1 MQITRWDGRRKRTAL
16 VVVMILFCMC
26 VSTACGDA
34 NDINIGEE
42 TERLEQEDIPVQNVR
57 ETGEA
62 EMKED
67 TGGEVLDGENEQIV
81 FTVEDLPEE
90 IKNLL
95 NYENWTDG
103 TQAIS
108 RTEEEIKDS
117 GMPEEFQQI
126 ITGDFSCVQGLRNE
140 EEREDL
146 KEHYERRESW
156 AYMTRDMNRD
166 GIEELCIKDS
176 KGRIGI
182 FFEVWGDLHMPGM
195 IEVWSFGEHESNL
208 LTEKDW
214 GANDY
219 FLNNGQMA
227 MLFKSSDESNSYFSI
242 GISYLSEFGTFP
254 TIEEISIIIINDTS
268 PSPGYVVNYEK
279 PGIYYEIDRDE
290 GGGRV
295 TEQEAIAWC
304 EDNIYPYMMSEEEWY
319 AVP

>member
-1 MQITRWDGRRKRTAL
+1 MQITRRDVRGKKTMFA
-16 VVVMILFCMC
+16 VMILFCMC
-26 VSTACGDA
+26 VSTACGGA
-34 NDINIGEE
+34 NNINIGEE
-42 TERLEQEDIPVQNVR
+42 TEGLEQKDIPVQNAR
-57 ETGEA
+57 KT
-62 EMKED
+62 ED
-67 TGGEVLDGENEQIV
+67 TGSKVTDGKSEQIV
-81 FTVEDLPEE
+81 FSTEDLPEE

-103 TQAIS
+103 TQAITQ
-108 RTEEEIKDS
+108 TEEEIKDS

-140 EEREDL
+140 EEREEL
-146 KEHYERRESW
+146 KDDYERRESW

-195 IEVWSFGEHESNL
+195 IEIWSFGDHESNL
-208 LTEKDW
+208 LTEKDS

-227 MLFKSSDESNSYFSI
+227 MLFKNGDESNSHI
-242 GISYLSEFGTFP
+242 WIKISHLSDVGTFP
-254 TIEEISIIIINDTS
+254 TIEKLSIDIINNISVGYGVDYETS
-268 PSPGYVVNYEK
+268 GV
-279 PGIYYEIDRDE
+279 YYEIERD
-290 GGGRV
+290 GGEKYIHEKA

-319 AVP
+319 AMP